1 MRGDFESTDESTS
14 QKYKRLVINN
24 PMMDHVDPL
33 TKTVISE
40 KLAKKNLSELHD
52 IVKEMDS
59 ANLEDS

>member
-1 MRGDFESTDESTS
+1 MQGDFKSTDESTS

-24 PMMDHVDPL
+24 PTMESVDPL

-52 IVKEMDS
+52 IVKEMD
-59 ANLEDS
+59 AINQEDN